1 MIKIPP
7 VKHDKFYITEA
18 LIILGG
24 SIIFLACLGI
34 LLYWYVFSFS
44 SEQGKQKEIENAY
57 KHPYAYPKY
66 QFENVLKS
74 KLFGTGQ

>member
-7 VKHDKFYITEA
+7 VKTDKYYVTEA

-24 SIIFLACLGI
+24 SIVFLACLGI

-44 SEQGKQKEIENAY
+44 TEQKKSNIENAY
-57 KHPYAYPKY
+57 RHPYAYPKY

-74 KLFGTGQ
+74 KLFGQPE